1 MSVRMALVYLVCAGV
16 VRAEETPAYKRF
28 KGIAAEMAKFGMP
41 VDVGRVWLT
50 VKEPTSEEFLSGLKV
65 ANAARTDT
73 ETGRD
78 RGARVVMGEY
88 SPSERRIWIM
98 ARGSEMWSGGDALVA
113 HELAH
118 AFQHQRHPR
127 LSAYRD
133 GQTSERWMI
142 QACMLEDE
150 DTFGELHLQ
159 LEFSSKLK
167 PQDAIRAAIGWDGDR
182 LRKYRSESGEKFT
195 VWTSVWDREID
206 AMQAETAIR
215 KVWRG
220 GTTLRRGRT
229 VSWVQS
235 SDKVLRERLATAFR
249 NWDCSGELGVADAIS
264 TTSAEGEAM
273 RLCAQTHRLRDGRWF
288 LPEVRVSI
296 PVPEGWKLRLNRD
309 GVRLRK
315 ILRRGS
321 SDIVVDSWP
330 MAAFGDI
337 EGLSEHLGR
346 PLHALNWMRTASIDR
361 IERDGAEALLVRRY
375 PMRGR
380 RRTRYEFIELYVP
393 RAGTVVRYTTMLLRS
408 RIQAKEREEVMRAFA
423 DFRVE
428 RE

>member
-1 MSVRMALVYLVCAGV
+1 M
-16 VRAEETPAYKRF
+16 
-28 KGIAAEMAKFGMP
+28 
-41 VDVGRVWLT
+41 
-50 VKEPTSEEFLSGLKV
+50 
-65 ANAARTDT
+65 
-73 ETGRD
+73 
-78 RGARVVMGEY
+78 
-88 SPSERRIWIM
+88 
-98 ARGSEMWSGGDALVA
+98 
-113 HELAH
+113 
-118 AFQHQRHPR
+118 
-127 LSAYRD
+127 
-133 GQTSERWMI
+133 
-142 QACMLEDE
+142 
-150 DTFGELHLQ
+150 
-159 LEFSSKLK
+159 
-167 PQDAIRAAIGWDGDR
+167 
-182 LRKYRSESGEKFT
+182 
-195 VWTSVWDREID
+195 
-206 AMQAETAIR
+206 
-215 KVWRG
+215 
-220 GTTLRRGRT
+220 
-229 VSWVQS
+229 SWVQS

-264 TTSAEGEAM
+264 TTSAESEAM

-408 RIQAKEREEVMRAFA
+408 GIQAKEREEVMRAFA